1 MSLLKQLQK
10 QMHDHLIDIMND
22 VIDIVNDVIL
32 PKEGLECLVFNI
44 LDELG
49 ITKTLISW
57 DDEQTIKRLIEESVE
72 QINNELQKKLSKE
85 FEDYFGA
92 VRG

>member
-10 QMHDHLIDIMND
+10 QMHDHL
-22 VIDIVNDVIL
+22 IDIVNDVIL